1 MASYIYQN
9 RDSSIYG
16 FSSSEDFTNYIN
28 MLRSSYHLFYLYI
41 VGGEI
46 LVYKENLKYIKN
58 ALIISVDKFKTD
70 KRVITCS
77 TLFSKKIGNETLEH
91 GFTNIEIGYNETTVF
106 YKTDHNLRYKFN
118 RHIKNGLLNKKIF
131 ISESL
136 KDNIEK
142 MTILRERTLLD
153 KIYNYIPFVQKYPK
167 YITTFY

>member
-46 LVYKENLKYIKN
+46 SVYKENLKYIKN
-58 ALIISVDKFKTD
+58 ALIISVDKFKPD

-77 TLFSKKIGNETLEH
+77 TLF
-91 GFTNIEIGYNETTVF
+91 F
-106 YKTDHNLRYKFN
+106 
-118 RHIKNGLLNKKIF
+118 
-131 ISESL
+131 
-136 KDNIEK
+136 
-142 MTILRERTLLD
+142 
-153 KIYNYIPFVQKYPK
+153 
-167 YITTFY
+167 